1 MARDVRDGGSADGA
15 FPESGRMLRVE
26 YKNQPYDWFN
36 LDDMGPLVH
45 TEEFAGTLKENINHY
60 FDLGFDEQAIFD
72 EDGILVSAAD
82 FLRSLRQPRPYI
94 RLYSLRQLPQ
104 ELKEQTAEK
113 LASLAQEVTKMQQ
126 ILNMPNLSV
135 PRSPERPGV
144 SACVAPTI
152 QNPGSVGGSQMQANL
167 PCCANCG
174 AAYETENALFC
185 GKCARLRAE
194 EPLAASAVRTAPE
207 ASMADRLAGSLA
219 GPRTLPN
226 VLPPTSIGTTPWTVP
241 GTGLARVPLTEGP
254 PAAVATQPQGPRYS
268 SNCMVQMEG
277 PQTVPNGAF
286 PVRSVSFANGKDYSR
301 DRDGRLFDVTLS
313 KDPTGPA
320 TTCTSCGNVFMPDS
334 EFCRKCGV
342 KREMSMKPDRF
353 GFANVPVQD
362 GRSLQITWIDPSGLL
377 ARWNTLHPNS
387 EVKEGQIIVAVN
399 GVSEDVEA
407 PREWRTAW
415 RVGQRRLSSSWE
427 SEDMEQLKA
436 APLHN
441 FEGWRRRVP
450 KADTNQVHQRL
461 PLPTQIP
468 KAHKSASGRKERFG
482 SSIEDFG
489 ANLSLSRRVDLK
501 WLVTRH
507 QIQQIQVAKFKVKVP
522 AGVEPGQMVY
532 FTSPSGQQLQTKV
545 PEDKR
550 AGDEF
555 YVLIQHDAPVPMQA
569 RVKVPEGVKPGE
581 KIVFPGP
588 HGYNL
593 EAVVPEG
600 KEPGDEFHVALPA
613 PPPEQPSSFL
623 LTVPDGKK
631 GGDELFFDANGQ
643 HMRAIIPE
651 GRQPGETFEVHL
663 GPSQLLVTVPEG
675 KQSGEEVEFR
685 GPGGGL
691 MKAVV
696 PKGIKAG
703 EQFAVSLIND
713 PALHSGLPALCTA
726 CSNGDL
732 EEAKKLVAASN
743 LNVNGTFDQGF
754 TPLFYAATSGAFEV
768 AKWLVEERA
777 DVNASNETKRTPL
790 HWASRNGHIKVV
802 ELLLGARAAM
812 NGPDGTGR
820 NPLALAI
827 GYKQTEVVELLRK
840 AGAEEPSR

>member
-36 LDDMGPLVH
+36 LNDMGPLVH

-407 PREWRTAW
+407 MRLQLQMNSIQMSLKASRTEGAPEHREGEGEHLVLPQDFL
-415 RVGQRRLSSSWE
+415 RVGS
-427 SEDMEQLKA
+427 
-436 APLHN
+436 
-441 FEGWRRRVP
+441 
-450 KADTNQVHQRL
+450 
-461 PLPTQIP
+461 
-468 KAHKSASGRKERFG
+468 RKT
-482 SSIEDFG
+482 
-489 ANLSLSRRVDLK
+489 
-501 WLVTRH
+501 W
-507 QIQQIQVAKFKVKVP
+507 
-522 AGVEPGQMVY
+522 
-532 FTSPSGQQLQTKV
+532 
-545 PEDKR
+545 
-550 AGDEF
+550 
-555 YVLIQHDAPVPMQA
+555 
-569 RVKVPEGVKPGE
+569 
-581 KIVFPGP
+581 
-588 HGYNL
+588 
-593 EAVVPEG
+593 
-600 KEPGDEFHVALPA
+600 
-613 PPPEQPSSFL
+613 
-623 LTVPDGKK
+623 
-631 GGDELFFDANGQ
+631 
-643 HMRAIIPE
+643 
-651 GRQPGETFEVHL
+651 
-663 GPSQLLVTVPEG
+663 
-675 KQSGEEVEFR
+675 
-685 GPGGGL
+685 
-691 MKAVV
+691 
-696 PKGIKAG
+696 
-703 EQFAVSLIND
+703 
-713 PALHSGLPALCTA
+713 
-726 CSNGDL
+726 SN
-732 EEAKKLVAASN
+732 
-743 LNVNGTFDQGF
+743 
-754 TPLFYAATSGAFEV
+754 
-768 AKWLVEERA
+768 
-777 DVNASNETKRTPL
+777 
-790 HWASRNGHIKVV
+790 
-802 ELLLGARAAM
+802 
-812 NGPDGTGR
+812 
-820 NPLALAI
+820 
-827 GYKQTEVVELLRK
+827 
-840 AGAEEPSR
+840 